1 MQPPAARRPAE
12 PRLSE
17 TIALLTPDAT
27 YTYSPSELTANP
39 SGSQSPGAVP
49 PRPAQSVPPV
59 FWTQPAVLR
68 APPAPR
74 AKLATASSPRA
85 TTYTFSPSGLTATP
99 SGKSSGLALPP
110 TPGHSW

>member
-1 MQPPAARRPAE
+1 MQPRGSNPPSGPRLKAATPSFDPTYTSLPAGFTATVFAPVSPGAVPPCPRHVLAPVSWTQPPAARRPAE

-49 PRPAQSVPPV
+49 PRPAQ
-59 FWTQPAVLR
+59 
-68 APPAPR
+68 
-74 AKLATASSPRA
+74 
-85 TTYTFSPSGLTATP
+85 
-99 SGKSSGLALPP
+99 
-110 TPGHSW
+110 